1 MNQLLCF
8 GAISTHP
15 AKTNTS
21 DTSFSVNQ
29 DSSSKADSTPLEN
42 TGNSEMMGMSVFKN
56 DKLVG
61 ELDAKETL
69 CYLLIR
75 NEVESCIITIPNPE
89 DSNNSIDLYIYNKSK
104 PKIKVKIINGS
115 PLITVNLKLE
125 AKILSIDANSNY
137 MTKERIPEISNSA
150 NQYIEA
156 LMNNYLYKT
165 AKQFKSDINGFGKYA
180 TNLFTTMKDFEE
192 YNWLENYQN
201 SFFDI
206 NVDTKIQS
214 ALLLSGN

>member
-8 GAISTHP
+8 GAISIQS

-21 DTSFSVNQ
+21 VSDFSIGQ
-29 DSSSKADSTPLEN
+29 DSSSKASSTPLEN
-42 TGNSEMMGMSVFKN
+42 TGGSEMMGMSVFKGE
-56 DKLVG
+56 KLVG
-61 ELDAKETL
+61 ELDSKETL
-69 CYLLIR
+69 CWQLI
-75 NEVESCIITIPNPE
+75 NNKVESCNITITNQ
-89 DSNNSIDLYIYNKSK
+89 DDLDDSIDLYIYNKSK

-115 PLITVNLKLE
+115 PFITMDLKLE

-137 MTKERIPEISNSA
+137 MTEERISEISNSA
-150 NQYIEA
+150 NQYMES
-156 LMNNYLYKT
+156 LMNDYLYKT

-180 TNLFTTMKDFEE
+180 AHLFTTMRDFEE

-206 NVDTKIQS
+206 NVDTNIQS
-214 ALLLSGN
+214 AFLLSGR